1 MRPKSLVLGLNAAL
15 LLSTAVIA
23 ADPAAPAPLVVEVEE
38 EQPLFTLS
46 IHGGV
51 TAFGIPDTA
60 PIGLTNDAD
69 AAANVDKL
77 DEVNLFDGLDSPLY
91 GGTIGI
97 DMSAPINGDGT
108 SINVSGFGSFATREG
123 SQHRT
128 LGEEQYLNVH
138 GPSLP
143 AGTIDIET
151 LDFDVDLEGT
161 TDSDEGWGWSDVTSG
176 ALSLI
181 NIDSIG
187 GPVYGNVAD
196 GTGFIFAGS
205 QGDLPSYAFGAIAT
219 TEGVIFLGVGELAG
233 TEITT
238 DVTQNLAYA
247 GGDITLSQSTTPDG
261 GGVSFSAYG
270 GPSFRYMGTE
280 TTTDTTIQLN
290 QDYFNT
296 ATFQYPTF
304 NMNTV
309 ENIDTYYA
317 GAVFGGNVDLD
328 VWSGAKLSLGLGAG
342 VYYASSSYGSE
353 TEASLNGG
361 FGGGGGTPNTSVV
374 SNFDLDPVDGFAYT
388 LKGSGAFSADISDNM
403 QINFG
408 LGAEYMSRVAT
419 SRFVGEDGAVLT
431 SDSGTDVDDA
441 DAEYNGANATG
452 GTVLSFG
459 EAWSFKATAGLTGQ
473 F

>member
-1 MRPKSLVLGLNAAL
+1 MRPKTLLLGLNAAL
-15 LLSTAVIA
+15 LLSTAAIA
-23 ADPAAPAPLVVEVEE
+23 ADPIAPAQPVVDVE

-46 IHGGV
+46 INGGV

-69 AAANVDKL
+69 AAANADKL
-77 DEVNLFDGLDSPLY
+77 NEVNLFDGLDSPLY

-108 SINVSGFGSFATREG
+108 SINFSGFGSFVTRDG

-151 LDFDVDLEGT
+151 LDFDVDLAGT
-161 TDSDEGWGWSDVTSG
+161 TASDEGWGWSDVTSG
-176 ALSLI
+176 GLALI

-196 GTGFIFAGS
+196 ANGFIFAGS

-238 DVTQNLAYA
+238 DVTQDLAYA
-247 GGDITLSQSTTPDG
+247 GGDVTLSQRTTPDD
-261 GGVSFSAYG
+261 SAVAFTVYG

-290 QDYFNT
+290 QNYFNT

-328 VWSGAKLSLGLGAG
+328 VWDGAKLSLGLGAG
-342 VYYASSSYGSE
+342 VYYASSSYASE

-374 SNFDLDPVDGFAYT
+374 SNFDLDPAEGFAYT
-388 LKGSGAFSADISDNM
+388 LKGSSAFSADISDNM

-452 GTVLSFG
+452 GTVLAFG
-459 EAWSFKATAGLTGQ
+459 DAWSYKATVGLTGQ

>member
-1 MRPKSLVLGLNAAL
+1 MRPKTLLLGLNAAL
-15 LLSTAVIA
+15 LLSTAAFA
-23 ADPAAPAPLVVEVEE
+23 ADPAAPTPAPVVIEE
-38 EQPLFTLS
+38 EPLFTLS
-46 IHGGV
+46 ITGGV

-60 PIGLTNDAD
+60 PIGLTNDAG
-69 AAANVDKL
+69 AAANADKL
-77 DEVNLFDGLDSPLY
+77 NEVNLFDGLDSPLY

-108 SINVSGFGSFATREG
+108 SINFSGFGSFVTRDG

-151 LDFDVDLEGT
+151 LDFDVDLAGT
-161 TDSDEGWGWSDVTSG
+161 TASDEGWGWSDVTSG
-176 ALSLI
+176 GLALI
-181 NIDSIG
+181 NADSIG

-196 GTGFIFAGS
+196 ANGFIFAGS

-238 DVTQNLAYA
+238 DVKQDLAYA
-247 GGDITLSQSTTPDG
+247 GGDVTLSQRTTPDD
-261 GGVSFSAYG
+261 SAVAFTVYG

-290 QDYFNT
+290 QNYFNT

-328 VWSGAKLSLGLGAG
+328 VWDGAKLSLGLGAG
-342 VYYASSSYGSE
+342 VYYASSSYASE

-374 SNFDLDPVDGFAYT
+374 SNFDLDPEEGFAYT
-388 LKGSGAFSADISDNM
+388 LKGSSAFSADISDNM

-452 GTVLSFG
+452 GTVLAFG
-459 EAWSFKATAGLTGQ
+459 DAWSFKATAGLTGQ

>member
-1 MRPKSLVLGLNAAL
+1 MRPKTLVLGLNAAL

-23 ADPAAPAPLVVEVEE
+23 ADPAAPAPLVIEE

-69 AAANVDKL
+69 AAANLDKL
-77 DEVNLFDGLDSPLY
+77 NEVNLFDGLDSPLY

-108 SINVSGFGSFATREG
+108 SINFSGFGSFVTRDG

-128 LGEEQYLNVH
+128 LNEEQYLNVH

-143 AGTIDIET
+143 SGVIDVET
-151 LDFDVDLEGT
+151 LDFDLDLAGT

-176 ALSLI
+176 GLSLI
-181 NIDSIG
+181 NVDSIG
-187 GPVYGNVAD
+187 GPVYDVDSNAD
-196 GTGFIFAGS
+196 GFIFAGS
-205 QGDLPSYAFGAIAT
+205 QGDLPSYAFGVIAT
-219 TEGVIFLGVGELAG
+219 TEGVIFLGAGELQG

-247 GGDITLSQSTTPDG
+247 GGDITVSQRTTPDDS
-261 GGVSFSAYG
+261 GVAFTVYG

-328 VWSGAKLSLGLGAG
+328 VWDGAKLSLGLGAG
-342 VYYASSSYGSE
+342 VYYASSSYDST
-353 TEASLNGG
+353 TEASL
-361 FGGGGGTPNTSVV
+361 FGGLGGAGGTVDESVT
-374 SNFDLDPVDGFAYT
+374 SNFDLDPEEGFAYT
-388 LKGSGAFSADISDNM
+388 LKGSSAFSADISDNM

-431 SDSGTDVDDA
+431 SDSGVDVDDA

-452 GTVLSFG
+452 GTVLAFG
-459 EAWSFKATAGLTGQ
+459 DAWSFKATAGLTGQ

>member
-1 MRPKSLVLGLNAAL
+1 MRPKTLVLGLNAAL

-23 ADPAAPAPLVVEVEE
+23 ADPAAPAPLVIEE
-38 EQPLFTLS
+38 DEAEPLFTLS
-46 IHGGV
+46 INGGV
-51 TAFGIPDTA
+51 TAFNIPGTA
-60 PIGLTNDAD
+60 SIGLTNDAG
-69 AAANVDKL
+69 AASNADKL
-77 DEVNLFDGLDSPLY
+77 REVGLFEGLDDTLY
-91 GGTIGI
+91 GGTIGV
-97 DMSAPINGDGT
+97 DMSVPVNGDGMA
-108 SINVSGFGSFATREG
+108 INVSGFGSFATRSG

-143 AGTIDIET
+143 AGVIDLDT
-151 LDFDVDLEGT
+151 LDFDVDLQGT
-161 TDSDEGWGWSDVTSG
+161 TSSDEGWGWSDVTSG
-176 ALSLI
+176 ALALI

-219 TEGVIFLGVGELAG
+219 TEGVIFLGAGELEG

-238 DVTQNLAYA
+238 DVTQDLVYA
-247 GGDITLSQSTTPDG
+247 GGDITLSQSTAPDDG
-261 GGVSFSAYG
+261 GVKFTAYG

-280 TTTDTTIQLN
+280 TTTDTTIQVN
-290 QDYFNT
+290 QNYFNT

-328 VWSGAKLSLGLGAG
+328 VWEGATLSLGLGAG
-342 VYYASSSYGSE
+342 VYYASSSYASE
-353 TEASLNGG
+353 TEASLYGG
-361 FGGGGGTPNTSVV
+361 FGGGGGTPNASVV
-374 SNFDLDPVDGFAYT
+374 SNFDLDPVEGFAYT
-388 LKGSGAFSADISDNM
+388 LKGSSKFSADISDNM

-419 SRFVGEDGAVLT
+419 SSFVGEDGVVLHT
-431 SDSGTDVDDA
+431 DSGVDVDDA
-441 DAEYNGANATG
+441 DADYNSGNVTG
-452 GTVLSFG
+452 GTKLSFG
-459 EAWSFKATAGLTGQ
+459 DAWSYTATVGLTGQ